1 GAQPRARGPPRH
13 EGRSLRGGPR
23 AGRPPCRP
31 RGHGGGALA
40 GGPRGARLGGPR
52 TAAARDPHPGNVV
65 VPLAG
70 TEEPATLIDW
80 GDTTRGDPASDLGA
94 LLLHAPSDALLGT
107 YRDEAAWTGID
118 DDITWDALVARSWAW
133 ATRMA
138 LSLVT
143 AYPIEHG
150 LGATGHRL
158 LAS

>member
-1 GAQPRARGPPRH
+1 LARAACPTDLAARAGAGW
-13 EGRSLRGGPR
+13 R
-23 AGRPPCRP
+23 AGRAGPVCE
-31 RGHGGGALA
+31 GGELPADG
-40 GGPRGARLGGPR
+40 
-52 TAAARDPHPGNVV
+52 DPHAGSGV

-138 LSLVT
+138 LSLVI

-158 LAS
+158 LTS